1 MVGIKNN
8 RYETDNI
15 VSTLGT
21 VEAKKLSPVEIHS
34 TTKPIAS
41 GNPLALF
48 LCKKLL
54 KKRRN

>member
-21 VEAKKLSPVEIHS
+21 VETTNLLPVEIRSTTELLPVEIHW
-34 TTKPIAS
+34 
-41 GNPLALF
+41 LF
-48 LCKKLL
+48 FYAKNC
-54 KKRRN
+54 

>member
-21 VEAKKLSPVEIHS
+21 VEATKLLPVEIRW
-34 TTKPIAS
+34 
-41 GNPLALF
+41 LF
-48 LCKKLL
+48 FYAKNC
-54 KKRRN
+54 